1 MVEVTSSAYI
11 SLDSTPSADTPPPGM
26 LALILRPP
34 PDRAP
39 FFPLFLGMLG
49 GEARETAKSDGID
62 PFALE
67 SSALLENVGEMKTMS
82 PRVLTP
88 SVCRTE
94 KKFHVTFVMTIVS
107 WKIYLCKFDIEYFLS
122 FIPVTYVYVTNLTGI
137 SHKCHI

>member
-49 GEARETAKSDGID
+49 GEARETANSDGID
-62 PFALE
+62 PFARIVRTPGNRGRDE
-67 SSALLENVGEMKTMS
+67 DGAAA
-82 PRVLTP
+82 LTP
-88 SVCRTE
+88 SVRQSE
-94 KKFHVTFVMTIVS
+94 KEISCHSCDERMN
-107 WKIYLCKFDIEYFLS
+107 
-122 FIPVTYVYVTNLTGI
+122 TYT
-137 SHKCHI
+137 